1 MFSYSLP
8 NIVTKYQTALL
19 HLLLFNMLT
28 KKNFNIALVGNPN
41 CGKSTLFNTLTGLH
55 QKTGNFPGVTVDKKT
70 GTILFQDN
78 YSATL
83 IDLPGTYSLYPRY

>member
-1 MFSYSLP
+1 MSFTVAIVGRP
-8 NIVTKYQTALL
+8 NV
-19 HLLLFNMLT
+19 
-28 KKNFNIALVGNPN
+28 
-41 CGKSTLFNTLTGLH
+41 GKSTLFNTLTGLH

-83 IDLPGTYSLYPRY
+83 IDLPGTYSLKLEWRLRWVNRRQDLLCADRLVRG